1 MVEGRLEAFADE
13 TLADPADRR
22 QADGEH
28 RCDFLIGFFRAGGI
42 GKQKDAGMGE
52 LARRGL
58 ADADQPFQAR
68 SLLAGQG
75 NLVLGHDGTPLPEAR
90 TSPELQ
96 AKQFPAT
103 YQSKS
108 ADLLAQWDLR
118 SGFVA
123 LGSAAPVLPL
133 FEPCPKALS

>member
-1 MVEGRLEAFADE
+1 
-13 TLADPADRR
+13 
-22 QADGEH
+22 
-28 RCDFLIGFFRAGGI
+28 
-42 GKQKDAGMGE
+42 MGE

-75 NLVLGHDGTPLPEAR
+75 NLVLGHDGTPLPQAR

-103 YQSKS
+103 HQSKS
-108 ADLLAQWDLR
+108 ADLLALFAPDRFQMASIPFCVTRTGR
-118 SGFVA
+118 SSSGWWS
-123 LGSAAPVLPL
+123 LHS
-133 FEPCPKALS
+133 CNTCI